1 MVVKRFMFIRPGET
15 DWNRLNRWQ
24 GQVEIPLNAHGI
36 EQSKRLA
43 QFMRPLGIQ
52 TLYSS
57 NLRRASDTA
66 KILASTLNTKPI
78 YDQRLRERHM
88 GEWQGLV
95 LNEIKTWYPKKY
107 KQLRARPFEY
117 QIEGGESRRQV
128 MARVQACFADILAR
142 GGGETIG
149 IVSHTTAIM
158 TILSVLTKNED
169 AFDMEFSNLSV
180 TTVAQQASGEWE
192 ITQLNDVSH
201 LDGMPTLT
209 LGGSSEYDL

>member
-15 DWNRLNRWQ
+15 EWNRLNRWQ
-24 GQVEIPLNAHGI
+24 GQVEIPLNVHGI
-36 EQSKRLA
+36 EQAKRLA
-43 QFMRPLGIQ
+43 QFIRPLGIQ

-57 NLRRASDTA
+57 SLRRASDTA
-66 KILASTLNTKPI
+66 EILADALNTKPI

-95 LNEIKTWYPKKY
+95 LGEIKAWYPDKY
-107 KQLRARPFEY
+107 KRLRDHPFEY

-128 MARVQACFADILAR
+128 MTRVQACFDDILAR
-142 GGGETIG
+142 GGSETIG

-158 TILSVLTKNED
+158 TIVSMLTKNQD
-169 AFDMEFSNLSV
+169 AFDLEFSNISV
-180 TTVAQQASGEWE
+180 TTVAQESSGDWQ

-201 LDGMPTLT
+201 LEGMPTLT
-209 LGGSSEYDL
+209 LGGSGEYDL

>member
-66 KILASTLNTKPI
+66 KILASTLT
-78 YDQRLRERHM
+78 ER
-88 GEWQGLV
+88 
-95 LNEIKTWYPKKY
+95 
-107 KQLRARPFEY
+107 
-117 QIEGGESRRQV
+117 
-128 MARVQACFADILAR
+128 
-142 GGGETIG
+142 
-149 IVSHTTAIM
+149 
-158 TILSVLTKNED
+158 D
-169 AFDMEFSNLSV
+169 AFF
-180 TTVAQQASGEWE
+180 G
-192 ITQLNDVSH
+192 
-201 LDGMPTLT
+201 
-209 LGGSSEYDL
+209 